1 MAPAPA
7 RVAPVPAGQEAAGV
21 TAGGELTSLLGPVR
35 AGNAF
40 EETVERLLTVIKLG
54 VVPPG
59 DRFPAERELA
69 GLLGVSRI
77 TLREAIRALQQA
89 GYVQSR
95 RGRFGGTFVTY
106 IRPAPDPGEARRIA
120 LADSAQLSD
129 ALAFRMALET
139 GAAQVLAAA
148 DGDRGRHVLLER
160 LTAVNKATPDDYRRL
175 DTLFHLAIAEL
186 TGSTLL
192 AAACAD
198 ARMRLNDLLNA
209 IPVLKHNIVHTAQQH
224 TAIVDAI
231 LAGDPEGARAAV
243 AEHLDGTG
251 ALLRGFLA
259 APTRPAR
266 PATPANRATRADRG
280 SVTSPIAVPNQQMT
294 AASQETQVASQEMR
308 AASPDAGE
316 AP

>member
-1 MAPAPA
+1 
-7 RVAPVPAGQEAAGV
+7 
-21 TAGGELTSLLGPVR
+21 
-35 AGNAF
+35 
-40 EETVERLLTVIKLG
+40 VIKLG
-54 VVPPG
+54 VVARG
-59 DRFPAERELA
+59 ERFPAERELA

-89 GYVQSR
+89 GYVESR

-106 IRPAPDPGEARRIA
+106 TRPAPDPGEVRRIA
-120 LADSAQLSD
+120 LADSAQLAD

-148 DGDRGRHVLLER
+148 DGDRGRDVLLGR
-160 LTAVNKATPDDYRRL
+160 LAAVNGASPENYRRL

-186 TGSTLL
+186 TGSALL

-209 IPVLKHNIVHTAQQH
+209 IPVLRHNIVHTAAQH

-231 LAGDPEGARAAV
+231 LAGDPERARCAV

-251 ALLRGFLA
+251 ALLRGFLSA
-259 APTRPAR
+259 PAR
-266 PATPANRATRADRG
+266 PVRAGRG
-280 SVTSPIAVPNQQMT
+280 GQPL
-294 AASQETQVASQEMR
+294 R
-308 AASPDAGE
+308 
-316 AP
+316 

>member
-1 MAPAPA
+1 MTNGA
-7 RVAPVPAGQEAAGV
+7 
-21 TAGGELTSLLGPVR
+21 ELTSLLGPVR

-54 VVPPG
+54 VVAPG

-77 TLREAIRALQQA
+77 TLREAIRELQQA
-89 GYVQSR
+89 GYVESR

-106 IRPAPDPGEARRIA
+106 TRPAPDPGEARRIA
-120 LADSAQLSD
+120 LEDSVRLAD

-148 DGDRGRHVLLER
+148 DGDRGREVLLER
-160 LTAVNKATPDDYRRL
+160 LAAVNSASPEDYRRL

-186 TGSTLL
+186 TGSALL

-209 IPVLKHNIVHTAQQH
+209 IPVLRHNIVHTAAQH
-224 TAIVDAI
+224 TAIVEAI
-231 LAGDPEGARAAV
+231 LAGDPERARCVV

-251 ALLRGFLA
+251 ALLRGFLST
-259 APTRPAR
+259 PTPPPAR
-266 PATPANRATRADRG
+266 
-280 SVTSPIAVPNQQMT
+280 S
-294 AASQETQVASQEMR
+294 AS
-308 AASPDAGE
+308 ASPARDAGP
-316 AP
+316 AGDGHAHA